1 MIYTHKAAT
10 DDIIA
15 ATHSFKDFSCFIL
28 LLFFFFSVH
37 KNVKNILA
45 LNDTIFPFPD
55 RWVFMC
61 DLMGFKFSD
70 LLLRNKLCVLEKS

>member
-1 MIYTHKAAT
+1 M
-10 DDIIA
+10 
-15 ATHSFKDFSCFIL
+15 IL
-28 LLFFFFSVH
+28 LLLPILLKTSAASFFFFFFFSVH

-70 LLLRNKLCVLEKS
+70 LFLRNKLCMLEKS